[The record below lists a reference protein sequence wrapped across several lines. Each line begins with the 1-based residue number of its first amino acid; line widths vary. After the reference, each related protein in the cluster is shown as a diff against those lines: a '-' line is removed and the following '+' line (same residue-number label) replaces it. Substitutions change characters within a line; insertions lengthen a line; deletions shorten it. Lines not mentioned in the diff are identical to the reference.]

1 MQGEKIL
8 ITGGAGFIGSHIAER
23 FDKENYEII
32 IVDNLIGGKKENI
45 SCLKNAKFYEVDIRN
60 RENLERIFE
69 ENKGISYVFHEAAQV
84 SVSVS
89 VENVHYDADE
99 NILGLINVLD
109 MCKKYG
115 VKKLLFASTAA
126 AYGIPEMSV
135 SKESSKIAPLSPYG
149 LTKVFGE
156 HYIRMYHDLFGLDYV
171 IFRYS
176 NVYGPRQSAHGE
188 AGVVSIFNDRIRA
201 DKDVFIDGDGEQT
214 RDFIY
219 VTDAANANYICAVEN
234 VVNTTLN
241 VSTNDKTSINEL
253 FNYMKKYLGY
263 KKEANYREPRKGDI
277 KDSRLDN
284 TLLKESTSWDYKYS
298 LKEGLK
304 EYAEY
309 EGNSI

>member
-1 MQGEKIL
+1 MEKKIL

-23 FDKENYEII
+23 FDRENYEII

-45 SCLKNAKFYEVDIRN
+45 FHLKNVKFYEADIRD
-60 RENLERIFE
+60 REKLDKVFE

-89 VENVHYDADE
+89 VENVYYDADE
-99 NILGLINVLD
+99 NVLGLINVLD
-109 MCKKYG
+109 MCKKYN
-115 VKKLLFASTAA
+115 VEKILFAGTAA
-126 AYGIPEMSV
+126 AYGIPESSV
-135 SKESSKIAPLSPYG
+135 SSENSKIAPLAPYG

-156 HYIRMYHDLFGLDYV
+156 HYIRMYNELFGLDYV

-201 DKDVFIDGDGEQT
+201 DQDVFIDGDGEQT

-219 VTDAANANYICAVEN
+219 VKDVAEANYLCAVEN
-234 VVNTTLN
+234 VKNITLN
-241 VSTNDKTSINEL
+241 VSTNEKTSVNEL
-253 FNYMKKYLGY
+253 FGYMKKYLGY
-263 KKEANYREPRKGDI
+263 EKAANYREPRKGDI
-277 KDSRLDN
+277 RDSRLDN
-284 TLLKESTSWDYKYS
+284 TLLKANTSWNYRYS
-298 LKEGLK
+298 LDKGLK

-309 EGNSI
+309 DPK